1 MKIKKILNNNAVV
14 VNDHEEEKIV
24 MGSGIAFQ
32 KRKNDIIDPSL
43 IEKVFIMGDPD
54 QYGHLQEM
62 LRTLPEE
69 EIAVSEQ
76 IISYAERELDV
87 AFNEHIHI
95 ALTDHLSFALERIAK
110 GTLIQNTLLD
120 EIRILYPREFQIG
133 QHAKSI
139 IRETLQVDIPEDE
152 VGYIAMHIHTAWKNA
167 GAHGTDGE
175 MAAMIRDI
183 AEGVEQAA
191 GIMLK
196 RGSANYERLVTQ
208 LENILQSDET
218 GKLLNELNPEIVR
231 IAKERYARAYL
242 QAKEV
247 GDQVEEDYGYTF
259 IDSQL
264 VFIAMEIGRI
274 CTRSMEGNIL

>member
-14 VNDHEEEKIV
+14 ANDLGEEKIV

-32 KRKNDIIDPSL
+32 KGKNDIIDPSL
-43 IEKVFIMGDPD
+43 IEKVFIMEDPD

-69 EIAVSEQ
+69 EIAASEQ
-76 IISYAERELDV
+76 IISYAEQELEV
-87 AFNEHIHI
+87 TFNEHVHI
-95 ALTDHLSFALERIAK
+95 ALTDHLSFALERINK
-110 GTLIQNTLLD
+110 GMMIQNTLLD

-133 QHAKSI
+133 LHAKSI
-139 IRETLQVDIPEDE
+139 IRKTLQIDIPEDE

-167 GAHGTDGE
+167 GVRGASAE

-191 GIMLK
+191 GITLE
-196 RGSANYERLVTQ
+196 RSSANYERLVTQ
-208 LENILQSDET
+208 LENTLQSDET
-218 GKLLNELNPEIVR
+218 GKLLSELNPEIVR
-231 IAKERYARAYL
+231 IAKERYAQAYL
-242 QAKEV
+242 QAKEI
-247 GDQVEEDYGYTF
+247 GDQVEEDYGYTL

-264 VFIAMEIGRI
+264 VFIAMEINRI
-274 CTRSMEGNIL
+274 NTRSKDGNVL

>member
-14 VNDHEEEKIV
+14 VNDLGVEKIV

-43 IEKVFIMGDPD
+43 IEKVFIMDDPD

-76 IISYAERELDV
+76 IISYAERELEV
-87 AFNEHIHI
+87 TFKEHIHI
-95 ALTDHLSFALERIAK
+95 ALTDHLSFALERIGK
-110 GTLIQNTLLD
+110 GTVIQNTLLA

-133 QHAKSI
+133 LHAKSI
-139 IRETLQVDIPEDE
+139 ISDKLQVDIPDDE
-152 VGYIAMHIHTAWKNA
+152 VGYIAMHIHTAWKNT
-167 GAHGTDGE
+167 GARGTDAE

-183 AEGVEQAA
+183 AEGMEQAA
-191 GIMLK
+191 GIPLE

-231 IAKERYARAYL
+231 IAKERYARTYS
-242 QAKEV
+242 QAKVV
-247 GDQVEEDYGYTF
+247 GDQVEEDYGYTL

-264 VFIAMEIGRI
+264 VFITLEIDRI
-274 CTRSMEGNIL
+274 NTRSKDGNIL

>member
-14 VNDHEEEKIV
+14 ANDLGEEKIV

-32 KRKNDIIDPSL
+32 KGKNDIIDPSL
-43 IEKVFIMGDPD
+43 IEKVFIMEDPD

-69 EIAVSEQ
+69 EIAASEQ
-76 IISYAERELDV
+76 IISYAEQELEV
-87 AFNEHIHI
+87 TFNEHVHI
-95 ALTDHLSFALERIAK
+95 ALTDHLSFALERIKK
-110 GTLIQNTLLD
+110 GTMIQNTLLD

-133 QHAKSI
+133 LHAKSI
-139 IRETLQVDIPEDE
+139 IRKILQIDIPEDE

-167 GAHGTDGE
+167 GVRGASAE

-191 GIMLK
+191 GITLE
-196 RGSANYERLVTQ
+196 RSSANYERLVTQ
-208 LENILQSDET
+208 LENTLQADET
-218 GKLLNELNPEIVR
+218 GKLLSELNPEIVR
-231 IAKERYARAYL
+231 IAKERYAQAYL
-242 QAKEV
+242 QAKEI
-247 GDQVEEDYGYTF
+247 GDQVEEDYGYTL

-264 VFIAMEIGRI
+264 VFIAMEINRI
-274 CTRSMEGNIL
+274 NTRSKVGNKL